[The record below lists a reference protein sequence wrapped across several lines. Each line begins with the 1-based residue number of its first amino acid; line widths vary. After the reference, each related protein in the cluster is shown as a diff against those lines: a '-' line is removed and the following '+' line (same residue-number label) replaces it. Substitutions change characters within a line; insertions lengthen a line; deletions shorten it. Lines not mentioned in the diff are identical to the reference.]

1 MVIFVSLYTIGAP
14 IILLFTTVL
23 LANVR
28 QFFLVLSGMTLIN
41 IHSHKISFI
50 SKLLWAHLI
59 SPTGWAEL
67 SKAKNE
73 LEERELL
80 YFFKGL
86 TLALVTITS
95 LTTVIGYKLYYLLPS
110 EIVSIP
116 VFIMPLY
123 LTILM
128 LRAVEIYYRVAV
140 VSGGIICPMLFPYFG
155 DWSLIIAGLCGGTL
169 GLAINFFFNK
179 DKINA

>member
-1 MVIFVSLYTIGAP
+1 
-14 IILLFTTVL
+14 
-23 LANVR
+23 
-28 QFFLVLSGMTLIN
+28 MTLIN

-50 SKLLWAHLI
+50 SKLLWANLI

-73 LEERELL
+73 LEEQELL

-110 EIVSIP
+110 
-116 VFIMPLY
+116 
-123 LTILM
+123 
-128 LRAVEIYYRVAV
+128 
-140 VSGGIICPMLFPYFG
+140 
-155 DWSLIIAGLCGGTL
+155 
-169 GLAINFFFNK
+169 AIGK
-179 DKINA
+179 RHIKINGPITKATTKTFSILLSNI